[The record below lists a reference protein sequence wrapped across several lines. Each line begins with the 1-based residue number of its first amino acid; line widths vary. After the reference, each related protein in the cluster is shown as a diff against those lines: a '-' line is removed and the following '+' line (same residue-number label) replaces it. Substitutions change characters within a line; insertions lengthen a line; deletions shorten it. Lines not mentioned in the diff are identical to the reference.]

1 MERRRFLLG
10 LAGLGTLVAGAP
22 AVVRAGE
29 DFVAGPEVPDRPLLQ
44 VSRHVWIVPAA
55 EGFPTPENQGLMCN
69 MTFIRTT
76 RGVVVVDSGASVQIG
91 RMGLRQLR
99 KLTSQPVV
107 AVINTHYHGDHWMGN
122 HAFVEAFGEA
132 LPIYAHPGT
141 IEAVRGQQ
149 GSLWSRLLSQA
160 TNQAT
165 AGTRIVPPN
174 RPLAHGDV
182 LRFGDLTL
190 RMHHYGKVHTPAD
203 ICVEVVEDQLTCLG
217 DIAMDRRIANM
228 DDGSYIGT
236 FKAYDELERVTQT
249 RIWLP
254 AHGRPGPGV
263 LAWNR
268 ALFEGIYRPCEQ
280 AVKEGRPL
288 EEAKEIVLRDPRV
301 AARAGETEG
310 FAANIGKYVSIAYLE
325 AEAAAF

>member
-1 MERRRFLLG
+1 MERRRFLQRCAGFG
-10 LAGLGTLVAGAP
+10 LLAAGLP
-22 AVVRAGE
+22 ALGRADDE
-29 DFVAGPEVPDRPLLQ
+29 VVAGPEVPDRPLRQ
-44 VSRHVWIVPAA
+44 VSRHVWIVAA
-55 EGFPTPENQGLMCN
+55 SEGFPTPENHGLMCN
-69 MTFIRTT
+69 MTFIRTA
-76 RGVVVVDSGASVQIG
+76 RGVVVVDSGASLQIG
-91 RMGLRQLR
+91 RMGIRQLR
-99 KLTSQPVV
+99 KLTRQPVV

-122 HAFVEAFGEA
+122 HAFGER

-141 IEAVRGQQ
+141 IEAVAGQQ
-149 GSLWSRLLSQA
+149 GRLWSGLLAQA

-174 RPLAHGDV
+174 RPLAHGDR
-182 LRFGDLTL
+182 LDFGDVTL

-203 ICVEVVEDQLTCLG
+203 ICVEVVEDQVTCVG

-228 DDGSYIGT
+228 DDGSYLGT
-236 FKAYDELERVTQT
+236 FKAYDALEQMTRT

-254 AHGRPGPGV
+254 AHGRPGAGV
-263 LAWNR
+263 LQWNR

-280 AVKEGRPL
+280 AVRDGRPL
-288 EEAKEIVLRDPRV
+288 EEAKAIVLQDPRV
-301 AARAGETEG
+301 ASRAAETEG